1 MSDKKI
7 ILTGDRP
14 TGKLHLGHYVGS
26 LQNRVKLQSTHTQYV
41 MIADQQALTDNAD
54 NPQKIIDAIFEV
66 LLDYL
71 AVGIDPKQT
80 TIFAQSGIPQ
90 ISELAF
96 YYLNLVTVARLSR
109 NPTIKD
115 EIKQRGFEESIPA
128 GFLVYPVHQAADITI
143 VNAQLVPVGADQLPM
158 IEQTNEIVRS
168 FNRIYGSVFNE
179 VEALIPEKCSR
190 LMGTDGQEKMGKS
203 LGNAIYLADDTDTVL
218 KKVMGMY
225 TDPNHLRASDPGRV
239 DGNPVFT
246 YLDTFGTDTQKIQD
260 LKDHYTRGGLGD
272 VVVKKYLNE
281 VLQEFLTPIRTRRK
295 EFEGN
300 HDLLKTILK
309 QGTIDVRTI
318 AEQTIKKVKTAIG
331 LTYI

>member
-1 MSDKKI
+1 MSEKKI

-14 TGKLHLGHYVGS
+14 TGPLHLGHFVGS
-26 LQNRVKLQSTHTQYV
+26 LQNRVKLQSTHKQFV

-54 NPQKIIDAIFEV
+54 NPQKIIDAIFQV

-115 EIKQRGFEESIPA
+115 EIRQRGFEESIPA

-168 FNRIYGSVFNE
+168 FNR
-179 VEALIPEKCSR
+179 
-190 LMGTDGQEKMGKS
+190 T
-203 LGNAIYLADDTDTVL
+203 
-218 KKVMGMY
+218 
-225 TDPNHLRASDPGRV
+225 
-239 DGNPVFT
+239 
-246 YLDTFGTDTQKIQD
+246 
-260 LKDHYTRGGLGD
+260 
-272 VVVKKYLNE
+272 
-281 VLQEFLTPIRTRRK
+281 
-295 EFEGN
+295 
-300 HDLLKTILK
+300 
-309 QGTIDVRTI
+309 
-318 AEQTIKKVKTAIG
+318 
-331 LTYI
+331 